1 MNLISQETIEEDD
14 RIKTKYKF
22 EKEFVYDDYVNIYRS
37 LEGAGLKTELITVQE
52 DKDMLEGARRKTF
65 PSVDALAQGKEI
77 FGEADI
83 AYVNGCSNINQQ
95 EVYTRILPSTREL
108 LISVPKVL
116 NNDIN
121 NINEYLHSK

>member
-1 MNLISQETIEEDD
+1 
-14 RIKTKYKF
+14 
-22 EKEFVYDDYVNIYRS
+22 
-37 LEGAGLKTELITVQE
+37 
-52 DKDMLEGARRKTF
+52 MLEGARRKTF

-121 NINEYLHSK
+121 SINEYLHSK